1 MARIADALPSLII
14 AMSMTNSSTNS
25 VDDPDRCKSLESA
38 NGIESLCVASRRQA
52 KPKPKIDQR
61 SQGVARSF
69 VDVL

>member
-1 MARIADALPSLII
+1 
-14 AMSMTNSSTNS
+14 
-25 VDDPDRCKSLESA
+25 V
-38 NGIESLCVASRRQA
+38 GYRRDA

>member
-1 MARIADALPSLII
+1 
-14 AMSMTNSSTNS
+14 MSGKKMT
-25 VDDPDRCKSLESA
+25 PKAKPKLK
-38 NGIESLCVASRRQA
+38 A